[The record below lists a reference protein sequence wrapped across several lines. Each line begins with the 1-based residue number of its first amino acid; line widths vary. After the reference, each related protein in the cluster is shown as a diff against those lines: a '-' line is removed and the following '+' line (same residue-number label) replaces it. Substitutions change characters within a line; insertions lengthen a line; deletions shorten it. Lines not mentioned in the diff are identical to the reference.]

1 MLLIL
6 LTLTQPT
13 PLQEDRMTPER
24 KRQQMLLL
32 EEAMHDAR
40 MDFNH
45 RFLALREVKRKVIQE
60 INGR

>member
-1 MLLIL
+1 
-6 LTLTQPT
+6 
-13 PLQEDRMTPER
+13 MTPER